1 MPKSKS
7 AGVTLEPQG
16 TIDITQARQLRDD
29 LLAALSE
36 NSQVVVKLAGV
47 SDADMTFFQ
56 LLCAAH
62 REAAQ
67 AGKSLNVDSEGIQ
80 EPLQR
85 LVIEGGVARQ
95 FDCQHALG
103 QKCLWCGEGWQ

>member
-7 AGVTLEPQG
+7 AEAILEPQG

-29 LLAALSE
+29 LLSALAE
-36 NSQVVVKLAGV
+36 NSQLTVKLAGV
-47 SDADMTFFQ
+47 IEADMTFFQ

-67 AGKSLNVDSEGIQ
+67 AGKSLSVDSEGIQ

-85 LVIEGGVARQ
+85 LVIEGGIARQ
-95 FDCQHALG
+95 FDCQHVHG
-103 QKCLWCGEGWQ
+103 QRCLWCGEGWQ